1 MTDRG
6 AGRWRLQAAVD
17 PDPVSGERR
26 RLSRTV
32 HGTRSEAKDALQRMV
47 VDAGGGLYGG
57 GRATLGDLLDQFLA
71 SATLGPTTGAD
82 WLSVTE
88 RHLKPALGGM
98 PLWKLTSRDC
108 DQLYARMKA
117 AGLGQSRVRCAHVVL
132 HRAVAQAVRWG
143 WLVRNPVSN
152 ATRPPVERVTIT
164 PPGVDDI
171 RAALAAARKAD
182 VELWCWLSVAIASGA
197 RRGEVCA
204 LRWCD
209 VDLDKR
215 FVRIERSVSATSS
228 DGVVIKSTKTGKP
241 RVVSLTSQA
250 VDALLERRAEA
261 AGSASG
267 DGRDLD
273 ESELIFA
280 TDRLGQ
286 QPWRPAMVTG
296 RWTRLRKEIGLSHV
310 RLHGLRHFVATELLT
325 AGIDLRTVANRLGHA
340 RTSTTLDIYWG
351 FVPARDRDAADHLD
365 AVLGPGGG

>member
-1 MTDRG
+1 V
-6 AGRWRLQAAVD
+6 AVD

-57 GRATLGDLLDQFLA
+57 GRVTLGDLLDQFLA
-71 SATLGPTTGAD
+71 SATLGPTTRAD

-88 RHLKPALGGM
+88 RHLKPALGEM
-98 PLWKLTSRDC
+98 PLWKLTPRDC

-152 ATRPPVERVTIT
+152 ATRPPVARVTIT

-171 RAALAAARKAD
+171 RAALAASRKAD

-228 DGVVIKSTKTGKP
+228 AGVVIKSTKTGKP
-241 RVVSLTSQA
+241 RVVSLTTQA
-250 VDALLERRAEA
+250 VDALLERRACVTRGA
-261 AGSASG
+261 AAT
-267 DGRDLD
+267 GRELD

-280 TDRLGQ
+280 TDRLGR
-286 QPWRPAMVTG
+286 QPWRPDMVTG

-310 RLHGLRHFVATELLT
+310 RLHDLRHFV
-325 AGIDLRTVANRLGHA
+325 V
-340 RTSTTLDIYWG
+340 IYG
-351 FVPARDRDAADHLD
+351 GSLSIRHVRAA
-365 AVLGPGGG
+365 

>member
-1 MTDRG
+1 M
-6 AGRWRLQAAVD
+6 AVD

-57 GRATLGDLLDQFLA
+57 GRVTLGDLLDQFLA
-71 SATLGPTTGAD
+71 SATLGPTTRAD

-88 RHLKPALGGM
+88 RHLKPALGEM

-108 DQLYARMKA
+108 DQLYARMKS

-152 ATRPPVERVTIT
+152 ATRPPVARVTIS
-164 PPGVDDI
+164 PPGVGDV
-171 RAALAAARKAD
+171 RAALAASRKVDA
-182 VELWCWLSVAIASGA
+182 ELWCWLQVAIASGA

-215 FVRIERSVSATSS
+215 FVRIERSVSATASA
-228 DGVVIKSTKTGKP
+228 GVVIKSTKTGKP
-241 RVVSLTSQA
+241 RVVSLTTQA
-250 VDALLERRAEA
+250 VDALVERRAHA
-261 AGSASG
+261 ARTAAAA
-267 DGRDLD
+267 GRDLE
-273 ESELIFA
+273 ESELVFA
-280 TDRLGQ
+280 IDQSGER
-286 QPWRPAMVTG
+286 PWRPDMVTG

-310 RLHGLRHFVATELLT
+310 RLHDLRHFVATELLT

-365 AVLGPGGG
+365 SVLGPDSSTELCPGQAQ